1 MTLTMRMRRSPAMR
15 VLIVD
20 DHPSFRRLAARLM
33 VDAGYAVIGEAA
45 DAETALREAHL
56 LRPDVVLL
64 DIVLPDR
71 SGLAVARELMLSAAA
86 PRVVLTSS
94 RSRSDFGDSFAW
106 PPGCRFL
113 PKHELTA
120 SRLRDA
126 LRQP

>member
-1 MTLTMRMRRSPAMR
+1 MR
-15 VLIVD
+15 VLVVD
-20 DHPSFRRLAARLM
+20 DHPSFRRFATRLLAE
-33 VDAGYAVIGEAA
+33 AGFAIVGQAD
-45 DAETALREAHL
+45 DAEGALREAER

-71 SGLAVARELMLSAAA
+71 SGLAVARELARSEEA

-106 PPGCRFL
+106 PQGCRFL